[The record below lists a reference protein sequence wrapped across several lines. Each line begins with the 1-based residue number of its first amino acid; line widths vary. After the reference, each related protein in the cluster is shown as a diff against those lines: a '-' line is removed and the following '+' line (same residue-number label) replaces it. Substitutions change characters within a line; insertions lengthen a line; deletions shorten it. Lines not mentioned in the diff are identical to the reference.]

1 MANEAA
7 AADSDGYREIT
18 AQQNAKWA
26 ERIREMLVRDD
37 VEFVSLDIGHL
48 VGPDNVLS
56 RLEAEG
62 AQVQKR

>member
-1 MANEAA
+1 
-7 AADSDGYREIT
+7 
-18 AQQNAKWA
+18 
-26 ERIREMLVRDD
+26 MLVRDD

-62 AQVQKR
+62 AQVHEEVKPVVATFSTAVRSVGIE